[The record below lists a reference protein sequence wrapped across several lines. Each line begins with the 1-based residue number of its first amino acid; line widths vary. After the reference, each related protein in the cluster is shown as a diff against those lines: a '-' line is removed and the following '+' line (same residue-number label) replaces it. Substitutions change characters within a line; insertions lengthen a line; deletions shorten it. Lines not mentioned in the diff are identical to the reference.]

1 MTEKIPP
8 VLSEGGNV
16 LASPLWRPLHD
27 ILIDWNEERARI
39 EDSGFMD
46 TQTGKMCRGENNIK
60 AVKAIIEVV
69 AKAQLDAAKAYYEP
83 LLEQAQQEIDY
94 IHIKQK
100 ALEGKLDDVELAI
113 QQAKQ
118 EGYKQGVKDQYECQQ
133 IDLEQAKEEVAREMI
148 DWSNEWCPHRDND
161 FPCPNYVPGEL
172 RLCKRDC
179 PDCWQTLKDRKW

>member
-8 VLSEGGNV
+8 VLSDKECLDNV
-16 LASPLWRPLHD
+16 VIPCEKCLHHYD
-27 ILIDWNEERARI
+27 HDKTARTCLECI
-39 EDSGFMD
+39 ARQHRE
-46 TQTGKMCRGENNIK
+46 
-60 AVKAIIEVV
+60 
-69 AKAQLDAAKAYYEP
+69 AQLDAAKA
-83 LLEQAQQEIDY
+83 
-94 IHIKQK
+94 H
-100 ALEGKLDDVELAI
+100 LDDVELAI